1 VKTRRDSAEVHAEC
15 RVCMCLSLMEKIMTN
30 STMMIA
36 WQDQKLN
43 SISGIRNKD
52 SISEFRIPG
61 AGGVK
66 EATHGR
72 NLRNAKP

>member
-1 VKTRRDSAEVHAEC
+1 
-15 RVCMCLSLMEKIMTN
+15 MEKIMTN
-30 STMMIA
+30 NTTMIA

-72 NLRNAKP
+72 NL